1 MDDVKTSQKERERIY
16 CHDNVLHAYSW
27 RAQEAWIKHQRF

>member
-27 RAQEAWIKHQRF
+27 RAQDMQIKHQRF